1 MIPAFTEGGKEREG
15 LTTLARSAAGVGSAL
30 VSILTVMC
38 VAALGNAFSA
48 GENRAVTNT
57 YSSQEYNYKVIVLER
72 DGDNNPTGNVVDLE
86 TSSVTV
92 SITGTGKIFE
102 GIIDVSEANADVKG
116 RAGSTDLSDCGV
128 EFVMGDYADSG
139 NKVISATDP
148 ILVIGVSEEQF
159 KKFDAGSPVE
169 INISMKSNLEV
180 ERAGFKYF
188 SIIIGILFVVFITVT
203 CIFIK
208 EKSSVDLKTPSVKQ
222 MFRALLQNDQAMTI
236 VITIVLVNSATYI
249 TSNLLIY
256 FFKYDLAGSNW
267 TGNYTLFNMFS
278 GGIQIIAMMVFFPV
292 LRKAFNTLKIFYI
305 CVFAAIGGYV
315 VLLVMALAGLKSVYP
330 FFVPGFFIM
339 SAVGMLN
346 VVVTIFLA
354 NTVDYGHLKNNRR
367 DESVIFSMQTFVV
380 KLASGIAALIA
391 SISLA
396 VFNIKQDSEAVVTY
410 SSMLEK
416 TDGIRNH
423 VIDTISSGSI
433 VGLRLV
439 MTLAPIFVLVAALLI
454 FKSKYI
460 LTDKKLA
467 EIAKELKSREA

>member
-1 MIPAFTEGGKEREG
+1 
-15 LTTLARSAAGVGSAL
+15 
-30 VSILTVMC
+30 MC
-38 VAALGNAFSA
+38 VAALGNAFSK
-48 GENRAVTNT
+48 GEAKMITKE
-57 YSSQEYNYKVIVLER
+57 YSSSEATVFIMER
-72 DGDNNPTGNVVDLE
+72 DSDNNPTGQVFELPGCTLN
-86 TSSVTV
+86 V
-92 SITGTGKIFE
+92 SITGTEKIFD
-102 GIIDVSEANADVKG
+102 GVIDVNDSNADISGVIFG
-116 RAGSTDLSDCGV
+116 RDISNYAV
-128 EFVMGDYADSG
+128 EYVMGDYADEEQTE
-139 NKVISATDP
+139 VVETPP
-148 ILVIGVSEEQF
+148 ILVIGVPSSEF
-159 KKFDAGSPVE
+159 MDFGAMSSVNADLTMTST
-169 INISMKSNLEV
+169 LEV
-180 ERAGFKYF
+180 ERVGFKYF
-188 SIIIGILFVVFITVT
+188 SIIVGILFVVFITVT
-203 CIFIK
+203 CIFVK
-208 EKSSVDLKTPSVKQ
+208 EKSTVDLKTPSVKQ
-222 MFRALLQNDQAMTI
+222 MFKALLENDQAMTI

-278 GGIQIIAMMVFFPV
+278 GGIQIIAMMMFFPL

-305 CVFAAIGGYV
+305 CVVAAIGGYV

-380 KLASGIAALIA
+380 KLASGIAALVA
-391 SISLA
+391 SVCLSI
-396 VFNIKQDSEAVVTY
+396 FNIKENSEAVVTY

-416 TDGIRNH
+416 IGNYRNNI
-423 VIDTISSGSI
+423 VETISSGSI

-439 MTLAPIFVLVAALLI
+439 MTLAPIIVLVVALLI

-460 LTDKKLA
+460 LTDKKLT